1 MIKLKKMGQLH
12 FNSQVA
18 LDFWRHLLMWIRAV
32 HILRPFIR
40 PLCHQY
46 VMIIICKGLCGL
58 RQETINRISK
68 NPNIPPRILS
78 NTPEKLFIEV
88 LVLFYLKNKKRKTK
102 TRGFKKKSDKYQWM
116 NFKMKKEG
124 ENLTLNKSSR
134 SIWIARNLRLATS
147 C

>member
-1 MIKLKKMGQLH
+1 
-12 FNSQVA
+12 
-18 LDFWRHLLMWIRAV
+18 MWIRTV

-46 VMIIICKGLCGL
+46 VMIIICKGLRGL

-88 LVLFYLKNKKRKTK
+88 LVLFFFKQKQKRKL
-102 TRGFKKKSDKYQWM
+102 GF
-116 NFKMKKEG
+116 
-124 ENLTLNKSSR
+124 
-134 SIWIARNLRLATS
+134 
-147 C
+147 

>member
-12 FNSQVA
+12 SNSQVA
-18 LDFWRHLLMWIRAV
+18 LDFWRHLLMWIRTV

-46 VMIIICKGLCGL
+46 VMIIICKGLRRL
-58 RQETINRISK
+58 RQETINCISK

-88 LVLFYLKNKKRKTK
+88 LVLFFFFLKKNL
-102 TRGFKKKSDKYQWM
+102 GFKKKKSNEYQWM
-116 NFKMKKEG
+116 NFKMKERERESYIK
-124 ENLTLNKSSR
+124 
-134 SIWIARNLRLATS
+134 
-147 C
+147 

>member
-88 LVLFYLKNKKRKTK
+88 LVLFYLKNKKTKTK
-102 TRGFKKKSDKYQWM
+102 TRGFKKKIRQISMDEFQNEKRGRESYI
-116 NFKMKKEG
+116 K
-124 ENLTLNKSSR
+124 
-134 SIWIARNLRLATS
+134 
-147 C
+147 

>member
-58 RQETINRISK
+58 RQETINRSSK

-102 TRGFKKKSDKYQWM
+102 TRGFKKKIRQISMDEFQNEKRGRESYI
-116 NFKMKKEG
+116 K
-124 ENLTLNKSSR
+124 
-134 SIWIARNLRLATS
+134 
-147 C
+147 